1 MNIIVLPSPFYRSAT
16 WAILTAIQ
24 DFREGFHAVIREAG
38 VEFDSEE
45 NELVF
50 HLNFCVC
57 RLLRHLHTF
66 FFHTPLMD
74 GVGLVR

>member
-1 MNIIVLPSPFYRSAT
+1 MNIIVSPSPFYRSAT
-16 WAILTAIQ
+16 WAALIAIK
-24 DFREGFHAVIREAG
+24 DFREGFNAVIREAG
-38 VEFDSEE
+38 VEFDSEA

-50 HLNFCVC
+50 HLIFCVC

-66 FFHTPLMD
+66 FFQTPLMD

>member
-1 MNIIVLPSPFYRSAT
+1 MNIIVSPSPFSRSAT
-16 WAILTAIQ
+16 WAILTAIK
-24 DFREGFHAVIREAG
+24 DFRERFNAVIREAE

-50 HLNFCVC
+50 HLNFRVC
-57 RLLRHLHTF
+57 RLLRHLDTF
-66 FFHTPLMD
+66 FFQTPLMD